1 MPLDRDAARA
11 LFDNAAPMPA
21 GAGGAAFA
29 SASPFAPAANDALTA
44 RMSGGSTRKSIDWRL
59 AAPVGVA
66 ALCAGAALLIVS
78 QRDPAEPGKTVATT
92 EVTRPLPTPLPAPT
106 PLPEQVETATAAPP
120 ASSIAAPP
128 AARSTPV
135 VRARVTPA
143 PARRAP
149 PPRTVAAAPS
159 ASDASSNVSAR
170 EPYVPPPSLGA
181 PVSVIPAAPPPVM
194 TPDPAPV
201 TPQP

>member
-1 MPLDRDAARA
+1 MSLDRDAARA

-92 EVTRPLPTPLPAPT
+92 EVTRPLPTPLPAAT
-106 PLPEQVETATAAPP
+106 PSPEPVETAAAAPP
-120 ASSIAAPP
+120 SSIVAPP
-128 AARSTPV
+128 AARPAPA